1 MQNTK
6 THGDFTPRHGSVM
19 HISAAERE
27 RLEAWSALSIAVNR
41 LRTRPV
47 PTLTLK
53 QLKQRPALLEEAQ
66 KVLDTTTDIKALQ
79 DMTKKIKNFK

>member
-1 MQNTK
+1 M
-6 THGDFTPRHGSVM
+6 
-19 HISAAERE
+19 
-27 RLEAWSALSIAVNR
+27 NR

-79 DMTKKIKNFK
+79 DMTKKIENFK